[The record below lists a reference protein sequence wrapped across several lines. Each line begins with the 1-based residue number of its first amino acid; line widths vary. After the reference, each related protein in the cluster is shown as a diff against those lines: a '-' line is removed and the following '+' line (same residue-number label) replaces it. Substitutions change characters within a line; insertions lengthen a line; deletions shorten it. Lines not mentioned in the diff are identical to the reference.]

1 MVLVPLPIFSIARC
15 SRRTCFL
22 SWIRP
27 PSPSTQSS
35 TLRWYLCFV
44 WSSIMKF
51 LLPII
56 CSISKTV
63 ITASAVT
70 LPAWGAQCK
79 KTPCIWLLNYPQQA
93 RSRSMIVTVSNSG
106 LFQSFHPC
114 IAVDNISWNHIH
126 TYMYVV
132 PISDISCHTMAIHAS
147 TLLEQCPSEYDK
159 DNRSS
164 GG

>member
-1 MVLVPLPIFSIARC
+1 MCFEIILDLFTQLMTFQYFQLCLSYGMVLVPLPIFSTTRC
-15 SRRTCFL
+15 SRQTSFL

-70 LPAWGAQCK
+70 LAGLRMFATTRKQTNW
-79 KTPCIWLLNYPQQA
+79 
-93 RSRSMIVTVSNSG
+93 SRSSLNP
-106 LFQSFHPC
+106 LFLWQ
-114 IAVDNISWNHIH
+114 AIS
-126 TYMYVV
+126 YLE
-132 PISDISCHTMAIHAS
+132 AIFGALDRFFFRLWHHQQQPLQ
-147 TLLEQCPSEYDK
+147 TPTG
-159 DNRSS
+159 RSH
-164 GG
+164 